1 MEMLGANLDVLMA
14 RNSALA
20 ERLASWQG
28 ASAVIEKA
36 KTGGATFR
44 HEGRLF
50 HSAYSPEK
58 EAACQADEITS
69 NKIKPD
75 WVLLFGLGCGH
86 LLKALLEK
94 GFDRVLV
101 YEPSTEIIVGVLAS
115 VDLSGP
121 LASGSVALYN
131 DLTAFISR
139 IRELDGFDTLLSY
152 STLPYKLT
160 FAQEFI
166 DFNTRVNNAHTT
178 NKVCIRTDIESRE
191 NWIEN
196 YFENVRH
203 LPECPPIDSLRSA
216 FKGVP
221 MIIAGAGPS
230 LQKNAHL
237 LKEAKGKA
245 IIIAAIT
252 AYKPLL
258 KYGVVP
264 DFVIASEKVDLPEYF
279 TYGEDDLKTRLI
291 LAEVAHP
298 GMFERKVKEK
308 FVFFNPFVT
317 LSRSQAPLW
326 GSSYFPSTGG
336 SVTTAAF
343 DMAMMFGCDPVV
355 LVGQDLCFGDSGTH
369 VPGGV
374 YIAQDVKI
382 DRENG
387 KVSIEEDYVT
397 LKDKARSKFDL
408 LWLKGLDG
416 APVPSKFDWVTFH
429 QWFENY
435 AAFLKSEGSPV
446 RIINA
451 TEGGAYIEGM
461 EHATLAEVI
470 EKYVKNEV
478 KLDAVI
484 AGAVAKRAYPDL
496 PAIAASI
503 NGMHKSLKKIG
514 RIADATNREVSQ
526 LKKELGR
533 EGGTLEA
540 GRKAAKVKRLED
552 ELFKAAESSP
562 FIWETLIASIC
573 ELKEYLR
580 RDADAGSKGIE
591 KDIEAIQTAY
601 GKLAKGCAK
610 FSAVLMRAGASL
622 KPSGC
627 AHESRATE
635 AAV

>member
-1 MEMLGANLDVLMA
+1 MEILKANLDVLLA
-14 RNSALA
+14 RDRALA
-20 ERLASWQG
+20 ERLASYQG
-28 ASAVIEKA
+28 PSAVIEKA
-36 KTGGATFR
+36 RTGGATFR
-44 HEGRLF
+44 HTGRLF
-50 HSAYSPEK
+50 HSAYNPEK
-58 EAACQADEITS
+58 EAACQAEEITA
-69 NKIKPD
+69 KKPD
-75 WVLLFGLGCGH
+75 WVLLFGLGCGQ

-101 YEPSTEIIVGVLAS
+101 YEPSMEILSGVLGS

-121 LASGSVALYN
+121 LASKNVGLYA
-131 DLTAFISR
+131 DITAFISG

-152 STLPYKLT
+152 STTPYKLA
-160 FAQEFI
+160 FAQ
-166 DFNTRVNNAHTT
+166 DFVDFSTRVNNAHIT
-178 NKVCIRTDIESRE
+178 NKVCIKTDIESRE

-196 YFENVRH
+196 YFENLRH

-216 FKGVP
+216 FNGVP

-245 IIIAAIT
+245 IIVAAIT

-258 KYGVVP
+258 KYGVIP

-279 TYGEDDLKTRLI
+279 TYGEEDLKTRLI

-355 LVGQDLCFGDSGTH
+355 LVGQDLCFGESGTH

-397 LKDKARSKFDL
+397 LKDKARSRFDL

-416 APVPSKFDWVTFH
+416 KPVPSKFDWVTFH

-446 RIINA
+446 RMINA

-461 EHATLAEVI
+461 EHTTLADVF

-478 KLDAVI
+478 RLDEVI
-484 AGAVAKRAYPDL
+484 AGAVAKRATPDL
-496 PAIAASI
+496 PLIASSI
-503 NGMHKSLKKIG
+503 NDMHKGLKKIG
-514 RIADATNREVSQ
+514 RIADAINREVSQ

-540 GRKAAKVKRLED
+540 GRKAAKVKRLEE
-552 ELFKAAESSP
+552 ELFKAAEDSP
-562 FIWETLIASIC
+562 FIWETLMASIC

-580 RDADAGSKGIE
+580 GDAEAGSKGIE

-610 FSAVLMRAGASL
+610 FIPVLMRAGASVM
-622 KPSGC
+622 PAPVSG
-627 AHESRATE
+627 AKINA

>member
-1 MEMLGANLDVLMA
+1 MEILKANLDALMA
-14 RNSALA
+14 GNRTLA
-20 ERLASWQG
+20 ESLVSWQG
-28 ASAVIEKA
+28 PCAQIEKA
-36 KTGGATFR
+36 KTGGATFK

-58 EAACQADEITS
+58 EASAQAEEITA
-69 NKIKPD
+69 KKPD

-101 YEPSTEIIVGVLAS
+101 YEPSMEILSGVLAS

-121 LASGSVALYN
+121 LSGKNVALYA
-131 DLTAFISR
+131 DIPAFISA
-139 IRELDGFDTLLSY
+139 IRDLDGFDTLLAY
-152 STLPYKLT
+152 APAPYKLA
-160 FAQEFI
+160 FANEFV
-166 DFNTRVNNAHTT
+166 DFNTRVNNAHVT

-196 YFENVRH
+196 YFENLRH

-245 IIIAAIT
+245 IIVAAIT

-258 KYGVVP
+258 KYGVIP

-279 TYGEDDLKTRLI
+279 TYGDEDLNTRLI

-343 DMAMMFGCDPVV
+343 DIAMMFGCDPVV
-355 LVGQDLCFGDSGTH
+355 LVGQDLCFGESGTH

-397 LKDKARSKFDL
+397 LKDKAKSRFDL

-416 APVPSKFDWVTFH
+416 KPVPSKFDWVTFH

-435 AAFLKSEGSPV
+435 AAFQKSKDSPV
-446 RIINA
+446 RMINA

-461 EHATLAEVI
+461 EHTTLAEVI
-470 EKYVKNEV
+470 EKYAKSEFQ
-478 KLDAVI
+478 LDDVI
-484 AGAVAKRAYPDL
+484 ALAVAKRATPDL
-496 PAIAASI
+496 SLIASSI
-503 NGMHKSLKKIG
+503 DGMHKSLKEIG
-514 RIADATNREVSQ
+514 RIADAINREVSQ

-533 EGGTLEA
+533 DTIEA
-540 GRKAAKVKRLED
+540 ARKAARVKRLEE
-552 ELFKAAESSP
+552 ELFKAAENSP
-562 FIWETLIASIC
+562 FIWETLMSSIC

-580 RDADAGSKGIE
+580 GEADAGSKGIE

-601 GKLAKGCAK
+601 GKLSKGCAK
-610 FSAVLMRAGASL
+610 FVTVLTRAGASL
-622 KPSGC
+622 KPSG
-627 AHESRATE
+627 RANEPRPTI

>member
-1 MEMLGANLDVLMA
+1 MEILKANQDVLIA
-14 RNSALA
+14 RNRALA
-20 ERLASWQG
+20 ESLVSYQG
-28 ASAVIEKA
+28 PCAQIEKA

-58 EAACQADEITS
+58 EANAQAEEIAA
-69 NKIKPD
+69 KKPD

-101 YEPSTEIIVGVLAS
+101 YEPSMEIIVGVLAS

-121 LASGSVALYN
+121 LSSNNVALYA
-131 DLTAFISR
+131 DIPAFISA
-139 IRELDGFDTLLSY
+139 IRDLDGFDTLLAYASA
-152 STLPYKLT
+152 PYKLA
-160 FAQEFI
+160 FAEEFV
-166 DFNTRVNNAHTT
+166 DFNTRVNNAHIT

-191 NWIEN
+191 NWVEN

-245 IIIAAIT
+245 IIVAAIT

-298 GMFERKVKEK
+298 GMFERNVKEK

-355 LVGQDLCFGDSGTH
+355 LVGQDLCFGESGTH

-408 LWLKGLDG
+408 LWLKGFDG
-416 APVPSKFDWVTFH
+416 KPVPSKFDWVTFH

-435 AAFLKSEGSPV
+435 VAALKNEGSPV
-446 RIINA
+446 RMINA

-461 EHATLAEVI
+461 EHTTLAEVI
-470 EKYVKNEV
+470 EKYAKSEFM
-478 KLDAVI
+478 LDDVI
-484 AGAVAKRAYPDL
+484 SRAVAKRPTPDL
-496 PAIAASI
+496 SLIAESI
-503 NGMHKSLKKIG
+503 DGMQKSLKEIG
-514 RIADATNREVSQ
+514 RIADAINREVSQ

-533 EGGTLEA
+533 DTIEA
-540 GRKAAKVKRLED
+540 ARKAARVKRLEE

-562 FIWETLIASIC
+562 FIWETLMASIC

-580 RDADAGSKGIE
+580 GEADAGSKGIE

-610 FSAVLMRAGASL
+610 FSVVLAAAGTSL
-622 KPSGC
+622 KTSGRVN
-627 AHESRATE
+627 ESRPSE
-635 AAV
+635 AV

>member
-1 MEMLGANLDVLMA
+1 MA
-14 RNSALA
+14 GNRALA
-20 ERLASWQG
+20 EKLASWQG
-28 ASAVIEKA
+28 PCAVIEKA

-44 HEGRLF
+44 HTGRLF

-58 EAACQADEITS
+58 EAACQAEEITA
-69 NKIKPD
+69 KKPD

-101 YEPSTEIIVGVLAS
+101 YEPSMEILSGVLAS

-121 LASGSVALYN
+121 LASASVALHN
-131 DLTAFISR
+131 DLMAFISG
-139 IRELDGFDTLLSY
+139 IRDLDGFDTLLAY
-152 STLPYKLT
+152 AAAPYKLA

-166 DFNTRVNNAHTT
+166 DFNTRVNNAHVT

-196 YFENVRH
+196 YFENIRR

-245 IIIAAIT
+245 IIVAAIT

-279 TYGEDDLKTRLI
+279 TYGDEDLNTRLI

-355 LVGQDLCFGDSGTH
+355 LVGQDLCFGESGTH

-374 YIAQDVKI
+374 YISQDVKI

-416 APVPSKFDWVTFH
+416 KPVPSKFDWVTFH

-435 AAFLKSEGSPV
+435 AAALKSEGSPV
-446 RIINA
+446 RMINA

-461 EHATLAEVI
+461 EHTTLAEVI

-478 KLDAVI
+478 QLDDVI
-484 AGAVAKRAYPDL
+484 AAAVTKRATPDL
-496 PAIAASI
+496 PAIALSI
-503 NGMHKSLKKIG
+503 DDMHKSLKEIG
-514 RIADATNREVSQ
+514 RIADAINREVSQ

-540 GRKAAKVKRLED
+540 GRKAARVKRLEE
-552 ELFKAAESSP
+552 ELFKAAENSP
-562 FIWETLIASIC
+562 FIWEALMASIC

-580 RDADAGSKGIE
+580 GEVDAGSKGIE

-610 FSAVLMRAGASL
+610 FLPVLMRAGASL
-622 KPSGC
+622 KTAPGSG
-627 AHESRATE
+627 
-635 AAV
+635 AAIPAVV

>member
-1 MEMLGANLDVLMA
+1 MEILGANLDVL
-14 RNSALA
+14 RVKNRALA
-20 ERLASWQG
+20 ERLSSWQG
-28 ASAVIEKA
+28 AFVVTEKA

-44 HEGRLF
+44 HAGRLF

-58 EAACQADEITS
+58 EAACQAEEIS
-69 NKIKPD
+69 AKKPD

-86 LLKALLEK
+86 LLNALLEK

-101 YEPSTEIIVGVLAS
+101 YEPSMEILAGVLAS
-115 VDLSGP
+115 VDLSGV
-121 LASGSVALYN
+121 LACESVILCG
-131 DLTAFISR
+131 DLTGFISEVR
-139 IRELDGFDTLLSY
+139 KLDGFDTLLGY
-152 STLPYKLT
+152 AAVPYKLA
-160 FAQEFI
+160 FAQEFL
-166 DFNTRVNNAHTT
+166 DFNTRVNNAHIT
-178 NKVCIRTDIESRE
+178 NKVCIKTDIDSRE

-196 YFENVRH
+196 YFENIRH
-203 LPECPPIDSLRSA
+203 LPECPRIDSLRAA

-230 LQKNAHL
+230 LEKNAHL

-245 IIIAAIT
+245 IIVAAIT

-279 TYGEDDLKTRLI
+279 THGDEDLKTRLI
-291 LAEVAHP
+291 LAEVTHP

-308 FVFFNPFVT
+308 FVFFNPFVS

-343 DMAMMFGCDPVV
+343 DMALMFGCDPVV
-355 LVGQDLCFGDSGTH
+355 LVGQDLCFGENGTH

-470 EKYVKNEV
+470 EKYVKKEV
-478 KLDAVI
+478 PLDAVI
-484 AGAVAKRAYPDL
+484 AAAVLKRPMPDL
-496 PAIAASI
+496 SALAASI
-503 NGMHKSLKKIG
+503 EDMKKGLKEIG
-514 RIADATNREVSQ
+514 RIADAITREVFL
-526 LKKELGR
+526 LKRELGR
-533 EGGTLEA
+533 EGGAPEA
-540 GRKAAKVKRLED
+540 VRKAAKVKRLEY

-562 FIWETLIASIC
+562 FIWETLMASIC

-580 RDADAGSKGIE
+580 AEGDGGSKGIE

-601 GKLAKGCAK
+601 GKLSKGCAK
-610 FSAVLMRAGASL
+610 FVPVLMRAGACL
-622 KPSGC
+622 KPPGRAGGSG
-627 AHESRATE
+627 RALS
-635 AAV
+635 AV